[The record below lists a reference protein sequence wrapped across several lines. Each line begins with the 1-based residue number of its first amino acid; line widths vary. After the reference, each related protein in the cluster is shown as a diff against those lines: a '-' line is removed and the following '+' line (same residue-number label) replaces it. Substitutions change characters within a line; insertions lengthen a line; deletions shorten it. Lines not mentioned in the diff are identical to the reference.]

1 MDSLHYYGSAKKL
14 EIAGRRLISAAN
26 AGQKNVNFGN
36 YGTAH
41 REK

>member
-1 MDSLHYYGSAKKL
+1 MDPHYYGSAKKL